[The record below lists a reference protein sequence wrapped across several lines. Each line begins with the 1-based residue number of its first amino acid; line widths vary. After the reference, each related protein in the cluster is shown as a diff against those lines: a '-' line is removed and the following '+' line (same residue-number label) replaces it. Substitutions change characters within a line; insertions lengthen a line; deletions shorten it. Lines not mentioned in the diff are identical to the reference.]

1 MDSTQKQGN
10 KRNLANAESIVNTEF
25 GKFGKFGMFFKF
37 FMFGKIGRLAN
48 RSAKKLIAKLKEVV
62 GSKGDG

>member
-25 GKFGKFGMFFKF
+25 GKFGKFFKI

-48 RSAKKLIAKLKEVV
+48 RSAKN
-62 GSKGDG
+62 

>member
-10 KRNLANAESIVNTEF
+10 TRNLANAETIVNTEF
-25 GKFGKFGMFFKF
+25 GMFGMFGKFGKFFKI

-48 RSAKKLIAKLKEVV
+48 RSAKKLMAKLKEVV
-62 GSKGDG
+62 G

>member
-25 GKFGKFGMFFKF
+25 GMFGKFGKFFKI

-48 RSAKKLIAKLKEVV
+48 RSAKN
-62 GSKGDG
+62 